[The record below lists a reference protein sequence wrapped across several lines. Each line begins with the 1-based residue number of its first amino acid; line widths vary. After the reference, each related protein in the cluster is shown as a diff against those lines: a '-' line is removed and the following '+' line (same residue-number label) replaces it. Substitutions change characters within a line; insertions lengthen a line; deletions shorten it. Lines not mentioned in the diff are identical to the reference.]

1 MHSDSRLERPL
12 LKPIG
17 RPPIH
22 SEAYTKATVVLL
34 NRQIVYLDH
43 LCADIRASNGAV
55 VKRAEI
61 IRALIDALSESG
73 EDLRGVRTAADLKEL
88 LLRAR
93 AASAKEPDGAEGEK
107 SETPEFEETEG
118 KAATR

>member
-1 MHSDSRLERPL
+1 MKS
-12 LKPIG
+12 IG
-17 RPPIH
+17 RPPVH

-43 LCADIRASNGAV
+43 LSADIRAANGAV

-73 EDLRGVRTAADLKEL
+73 EDLRGVRTEGDLKEL

-93 AASAKEPDGAEGEK
+93 ASSAREPESDEENPVETAEL
-107 SETPEFEETEG
+107 EEADG
-118 KAATR
+118 KAAIL